1 MKYYIKQKV
10 FSFKDQFVVKNEAEQ
25 DAYYVEGK
33 LFTLG
38 SKLHIFNTDDEEVL
52 YVEQKVWRFLPEFEI
67 YQKGKLVATVKKEF
81 RFFKNDYSIIGP
93 DWNIEGSVMAHNY
106 VIKEREKV
114 VAEISKEWL
123 SWGDSYV
130 IDIQNNDQRELLLG
144 VVIVIDCVISANR
157 NQGASS

>member
-1 MKYYIKQKV
+1 
-10 FSFKDQFVVKNEAEQ
+10 
-25 DAYYVEGK
+25 
-33 LFTLG
+33 
-38 SKLHIFNTDDEEVL
+38 
-52 YVEQKVWRFLPEFEI
+52 
-67 YQKGKLVATVKKEF
+67 
-81 RFFKNDYSIIGP
+81 
-93 DWNIEGSVMAHNY
+93 MAHNY

-144 VVIVIDCVISANR
+144 AVIVIDCVISANR